1 MEFIIGLV
9 VGAVGASIGW
19 FFVWK
24 NNKAKFSAVSG
35 SVADLEKKLA
45 EANKK

>member
-1 MEFIIGLV
+1 MEFIIGLI

-24 NNKAKFSAVSG
+24 NNKAKFSAVSA
-35 SVADLEKKLA
+35 SAAELEKKLS
-45 EANKK
+45 EAKKN